1 MKILFLTHTFPYPLN
16 EGTRVLVYNLLAQL
30 APRHEVHLICLNDRP
45 VSEDDLRKIQS
56 LGLRSIKAIPHDVPK
71 SVLARLGNVAFDSV
85 PFCVRQF
92 ESETLRAALREFFR
106 TQTVDVVHAE
116 YISSAVYRNE
126 FKSVP
131 AVFYPHDAVSMLF
144 ERNASAETSLP
155 RRAYTLSQWKKVLRF
170 ERQALSEFERTIVVS
185 EADKKYLAGHADTA
199 NVRVIPVGI
208 DCDYFA
214 PRPAPSLSAT
224 AAPGTELKILFRGV
238 MNFLPNDDA
247 ARHFYQDIFP
257 VVKVLAPKS
266 RFVVAGASPS
276 GALTRAAATDPDL
289 IVTGFVNDLR
299 DVMAEAAV
307 VVCPMRIGS
316 GIKIKI
322 LESLAM
328 GKAVVATP
336 LACSGLDVET
346 EKHLLIADSAAS
358 FAEQVAR
365 LLRDAALREKMGLR
379 GMEFVR
385 ERYPWSK
392 ISAQFESVYK
402 EAASKP

>member
-16 EGTRVLVYNLLAQL
+16 EGTRVLIYNLLAQL
-30 APRHEVHLICLNDRP
+30 APRHDVHLICLNDRP
-45 VSEDDLRKIQS
+45 VSEGDLRKIQA

-71 SVLARLGNVAFDSV
+71 GVLARLGNVAFDSV

-92 ESETLRAALREFFR
+92 ESAALRAALREFFK

-116 YISSAVYRNE
+116 YISSAVYRDE
-126 FKSVP
+126 FKGVP

-144 ERNASAETSLP
+144 ERNASAETSLA
-155 RRAYTLSQWKKVLRF
+155 RRIYTLSQWKKVLRF
-170 ERQALSEFERTIVVS
+170 ERQALSQFERTIVVS
-185 EADKKYLAGHADTA
+185 ESDKKYLSGHADTA

-208 DCDYFA
+208 DCEYFA
-214 PRPAPSLSAT
+214 PRPT
-224 AAPGTELKILFRGV
+224 ASPAAAAGTELKILFRGV

-247 ARHFYQDIFP
+247 ARHFYEDIFP
-257 VVKVLAPKS
+257 VVKNLAPKA
-266 RFVVAGASPS
+266 RFVVAGPSPS
-276 GALTRAAATDPDL
+276 KALTRAAAADPNL
-289 IVTGFVNDLR
+289 IVTGFVDDLR
-299 DVMAEAAV
+299 DTMAEASV

-346 EKHLLIADSAAS
+346 EKPPHRRQPRVVQRTGRAAP
-358 FAEQVAR
+358 ARRRAPRKDGPPRHGVRARALPLEQNLRPVRKR
-365 LLRDAALREKMGLR
+365 L
-379 GMEFVR
+379 
-385 ERYPWSK
+385 
-392 ISAQFESVYK
+392 
-402 EAASKP
+402 